1 MAMRDALLEEDLT
14 RGGAEANAVT
24 VDGSEKFGLV
34 IGGVAGGMSAAAQ
47 LGQRFSLSAR

>member
-1 MAMRDALLEEDLT
+1 MAMRDALLEEDLS

-34 IGGVAGGMSAAAQ
+34 IGELIDSAAAQ

>member
-24 VDGSEKFGLV
+24 VDGSEKFGSV
-34 IGGVAGGMSAAAQ
+34 IGELIDSAAQ